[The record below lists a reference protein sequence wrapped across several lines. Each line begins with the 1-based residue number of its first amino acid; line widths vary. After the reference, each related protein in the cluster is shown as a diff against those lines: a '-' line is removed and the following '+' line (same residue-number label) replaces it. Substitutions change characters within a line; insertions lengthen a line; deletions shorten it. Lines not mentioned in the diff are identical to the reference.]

1 MKRVSAVLFIALLYV
16 FAPLVAADD
25 PRITADERAK
35 LLKYLHDSQR
45 EFESLLADVT
55 DAQWRWKPAPERWS
69 VAETAEH
76 IVIAEQM
83 LFGLSNR
90 AMASPPDS
98 DWEAKTANKTALLE
112 RVLPDRSRKVQAP
125 EPLQPG
131 GITMTK
137 AQALATFRERRART
151 IAFAETT
158 ELPLREHL
166 TNGLFPIFDPLNAYQ
181 FVLYIPLHNLRH
193 NQQIAEVK
201 ATAGYPR

>member
-1 MKRVSAVLFIALLYV
+1 MKRVSAVLFIAMLCV

-45 EFESLLADVT
+45 EFESLLADVS

-90 AMASPPDS
+90 AMASP
-98 DWEAKTANKTALLE
+98 
-112 RVLPDRSRKVQAP
+112 RGRSASQSRP
-125 EPLQPG
+125 
-131 GITMTK
+131 
-137 AQALATFRERRART
+137 
-151 IAFAETT
+151 
-158 ELPLREHL
+158 
-166 TNGLFPIFDPLNAYQ
+166 
-181 FVLYIPLHNLRH
+181 
-193 NQQIAEVK
+193 
-201 ATAGYPR
+201 